1 MQRHLAHSAL
11 LCAAL
16 GALSA
21 CSSDPYHGPVVTGP
35 SVTIINEL
43 EPNNSAATAVGIGPV
58 GPFDDLVL
66 TGWVSGFDGFG
77 ADGVDGW
84 ALQSNSPIRID
95 FALEEF
101 STGVHD
107 LDLCLYDPY
116 SDTYVQCFESF
127 GNEYGS
133 IFVYDPFV
141 EFHLVVIAYNASAS
155 YDLALD
161 ITPLPLAAT
170 STDDA
175 GDTALRGTALRGV
188 ELRGAAF
195 RNADGTA
202 LDEALLPRAKASEL
216 YLESSFGQELDAD
229 LLDTP
234 ERQIE
239 EAASQALDSI
249 LILEAGRK

>member
-1 MQRHLAHSAL
+1 MQRHLAQSAL

-21 CSSDPYHGPVVTGP
+21 CSSDPYNGPVVVGP

-101 STGVHD
+101 SAGVHD
-107 LDLCLYDPY
+107 LDLCLYDPF

-127 GNEYGS
+127 GNEYGT

-155 YDLALD
+155 YDLALN

-170 STDDA
+170 STDDE
-175 GDTALRGTALRGV
+175 GQ
-188 ELRGAAF
+188 RGAAL
-195 RNADGTA
+195 RDADGAA

-216 YLESSFGQELDAD
+216 YLESSFGQELDAS

-234 ERQIE
+234 ERQLE
-239 EAASQALDSI
+239 EAAREALDSL
-249 LILEAGRK
+249 LILEASRE

>member
-11 LCAAL
+11 LLASL

-21 CSSDPYHGPVVTGP
+21 CSGDHYNDPVIVGPQ
-35 SVTIINEL
+35 VTIISEL

-101 STGVHD
+101 SAGVHD
-107 LDLCLYDPY
+107 LDLCLYDPF
-116 SDTYVQCFESF
+116 SDSYIQCFESF
-127 GNEYGS
+127 GNEYGT

-141 EFHLVVIAYNASAS
+141 EFHLVVIAYNANAS
-155 YDLALD
+155 YDLALN
-161 ITPLPLAAT
+161 ISPLALGA
-170 STDDA
+170 SSLEGDA
-175 GDTALRGTALRGV
+175 PLRDAD
-188 ELRGAAF
+188 GAALEDSL
-195 RNADGTA
+195 A
-202 LDEALLPRAKASEL
+202 PRAKASAL
-216 YLESSFGQELDAD
+216 YLESSFGKELDAS
-229 LLDTP
+229 LLEVP
-234 ERQIE
+234 KLQV
-239 EAASQALDSI
+239 EAEASQAPDSL
-249 LILEAGRK
+249 LILEASRD

>member
-11 LCAAL
+11 LIAAL

-21 CSSDPYHGPVVTGP
+21 CSSDPYHGPVVVGP

-101 STGVHD
+101 SAGVHD

-127 GNEYGS
+127 GNEYGT

-155 YDLALD
+155 YDLALN
-161 ITPLPLAAT
+161 ITPLALAAT
-170 STDDA
+170 STDGE
-175 GDTALRGTALRGV
+175 GDTALD
-188 ELRGAAF
+188 GAALQSPAF
-195 RNADGTA
+195 RDADGAA

-216 YLESSFGQELDAD
+216 YLESSFGQELDAS

-234 ERQIE
+234 ERQLE

-249 LILEAGRK
+249 LILETSRE